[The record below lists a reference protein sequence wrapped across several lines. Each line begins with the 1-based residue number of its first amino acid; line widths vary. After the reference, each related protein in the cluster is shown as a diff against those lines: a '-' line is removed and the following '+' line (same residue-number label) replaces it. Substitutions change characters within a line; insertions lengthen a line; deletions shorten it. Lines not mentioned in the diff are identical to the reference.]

1 MAQRPTTSGAQP
13 VIHVK
18 ELHKHYRMGA
28 ETIRALNGVD
38 CTASASDF
46 SAASGRRDVRP
57 NSTRSKH
64 YATTDGVGA

>member
-1 MAQRPTTSGAQP
+1 MAESAATSHAQP

-38 CTASASDF
+38 CT
-46 SAASGRRDVRP
+46 VRENEYRVP
-57 NSTRSKH
+57 
-64 YATTDGVGA
+64 